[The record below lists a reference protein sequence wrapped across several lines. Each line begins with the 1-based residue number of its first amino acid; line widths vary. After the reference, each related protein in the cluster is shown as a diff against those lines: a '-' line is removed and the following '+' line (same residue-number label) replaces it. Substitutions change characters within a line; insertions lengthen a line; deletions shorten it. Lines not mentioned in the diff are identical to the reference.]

1 MDSCYD
7 LILSID
13 LNSMLLQNL
22 TDSTL
27 KYYKPENGEFIDI
40 GEMNPLEIND
50 QIESFQS
57 SFLVTK
63 TNLFQVYLTP
73 SQSECV
79 RLQDIASTSSPMA
92 KLKMIRRKSSNKKP
106 EVKTILF
113 QSKVKSSG
121 YGVQTEPRKM
131 FQPVTNN
138 TKKKIKPKKS
148 SLKVAE
154 YNFAR
159 PNGQLRFKISDYLR
173 DATPTWIQP
182 TPSGKYLIS
191 EGLSISTFDPDNI
204 HKSKTVASERLPILS
219 FENSADGYMAV
230 GTANSISCWSSK
242 DCMKPFARFDHH
254 GTDKIQNIQ
263 NGLSFVSKFKNEISL
278 IRFQLGEKSELDR
291 SGAGNAISV
300 YSMVRDCNEISSFC
314 CLPSMTSISLTESN
328 GEIVIYDLNSGQDAA
343 TNKFSNRRS
352 HWMEQIDQN
361 TFITLAPNGTGAF
374 LYDIRDFQRIQRR
387 FPFGPSAH
395 KERVQSRLDYQPA
408 IVGQGK

>member
-1 MDSCYD
+1 
-7 LILSID
+7 
-13 LNSMLLQNL
+13 MLLQNL
-22 TDSTL
+22 SNSTL
-27 KYYKPENGEFIDI
+27 KYYKPENGEFVEI
-40 GEMNPLEIND
+40 GEMNHLGIND
-50 QIESFQS
+50 RVESFQS

-63 TNLFQVYLTP
+63 SNIFQVYLISP
-73 SQSECV
+73 QSEHV

-92 KLKMIRRKSSNKKP
+92 KLKTIRRKSSNKKP

-131 FQPVTNN
+131 FQPVTN
-138 TKKKIKPKKS
+138 KKKIKPKKT

-159 PNGQLRFKISDYLR
+159 PNGHLRFKISDYLR

-191 EGLSISTFDPDNI
+191 EELSISTFDPDNI
-204 HKSKTVASERLPILS
+204 QKSKTVASEGSPILT

-230 GTANSISCWSSK
+230 GTADSISCWSSK
-242 DCMKPFARFDHH
+242 NCMKPFARFNRH

-263 NGLSFVSKFKNEISL
+263 NGLSFVSKLKNEISL

-300 YSMVRDCNEISSFC
+300 YNMVRKCNEISSYC

-328 GEIVIYDLNSGQDAA
+328 GEVVIFDLNTGQDAA
-343 TNKFSNRRS
+343 TNNHSNRRS

-374 LYDIRDFQRIQRR
+374 LYDIRDFQRVQRR
-387 FPFGPSAH
+387 FPFGPTAH
-395 KERVQSRLDYQPA
+395 KEPVHTLVPSHHCA
-408 IVGQGK
+408 IHE